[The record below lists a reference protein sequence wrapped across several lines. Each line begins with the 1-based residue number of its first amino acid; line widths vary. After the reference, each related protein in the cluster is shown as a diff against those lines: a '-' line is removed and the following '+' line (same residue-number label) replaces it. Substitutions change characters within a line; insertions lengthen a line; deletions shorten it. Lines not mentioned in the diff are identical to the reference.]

1 MIVQIIAEILLTL
14 TNLSILFMPNNY
26 WILKKVDNRDLNI
39 QMSELI
45 KERNKP
51 IKKTWSYI

>member
-1 MIVQIIAEILLTL
+1 MIVQIIAELLLTL
-14 TNLSILFMPNNY
+14 TNLSILFMPNTSLD
-26 WILKKVDNRDLNI
+26 LKKVDNRDLNI

-51 IKKTWSYI
+51 IKKTWYYI